1 MSRIPVFEETLFFIL
16 AIRFAYG
23 SIKSPAMEIRHLQ
36 SFIAIVEEGSISA
49 ASRRCHVSQP
59 ALSQQLQ
66 ALEEELGEALL
77 HRRPRGVEL
86 TSAGELL
93 LAHAR
98 AMLAQ
103 AERLREEFQERRE
116 LETGVLAFGIIPTL
130 APYLLPQF
138 LGTFRKA
145 HPGIA
150 MTVSEDRT
158 EQLVPKVASGEL
170 EFAILSGV
178 EDESLRRGS
187 LQLRE
192 LFREPLLLATPHSH
206 PLALRKTLP
215 RQSDVSPG
223 ELIHLC
229 NGHCLAER
237 THKIWRGGNPGLLCD
252 QISTAVAMV
261 SAGLGVTIVPKLA
274 SRDITR
280 PDVVCRPFAGKGL
293 HRVVHLL
300 KRKTGRLSPAAE
312 RLMSHLLP
320 DKEESNHQ
328 V

>member
-1 MSRIPVFEETLFFIL
+1 MQRIPVFEETLFFIL
-16 AIRFAYG
+16 AIGSPYG
-23 SIKSPAMEIRHLQ
+23 SIKSFRMEIRHLQ
-36 SFIAIVEEGSISA
+36 SFVAVAEEGSISS

-59 ALSQQLQ
+59 ALSQQMQ
-66 ALEEELGEALL
+66 ALEDELGEPLL

-86 TSAGELL
+86 TPAGELL

-103 AERLREEFQERRE
+103 ADRLREEFQERRE
-116 LETGVLAFGIIPTL
+116 LEAGVLAFGIIPTL
-130 APYLLPQF
+130 APYLLPRF

-150 MTVSEDRT
+150 ITVGEDRT
-158 EQLVPKVASGEL
+158 EQLVPKVASGEI

-178 EDESLRRGS
+178 ETEQLKHGS

-192 LFREPLLLATPHSH
+192 LFREPLLLATPRSH

-215 RQSDVSPG
+215 RQNEVNPA

-229 NGHCLAER
+229 HGHCLAER
-237 THKIWRGGNPGLLCD
+237 THRMWRGGNPGLLCD
-252 QISTAVAMV
+252 QIATAVAMV

-274 SRDITR
+274 AGDINR

-300 KRKTGRLSPAAE
+300 KRRTGRLSPAAE
-312 RLMSHLLP
+312 RLLSHLMP
-320 DKEESNHQ
+320 AGKD
-328 V
+328 